1 MAVAILILN
10 GNSQKNGMNHLA
22 LYLGIAA
29 TLAASCTV
37 QEKDFRTPN
46 RDDVVFYAS
55 FEQPGEEG
63 TKVYANEDLLLRWTA
78 DDRVSIFNRI
88 TYNQQYKFTGET
100 GDNAGGFRKVDT
112 DEFITGNDISHVVSV
127 YPYKELTKISES
139 EVLTVSLPAE
149 QSYAQKSFGLGDN
162 TMVSV
167 SSDNVLQY
175 KNVGGYLML
184 KLYGEG
190 ISVSSI
196 TLRGN
201 NGEKLAGKASVT
213 MPLNGVPTVT
223 MENDATTDI
232 TLNCD
237 NPVLLG
243 STDEQYVEFWLVVPP
258 VTFTNGFE
266 IRVVDI
272 NGNVYERSTSK
283 SISIERNTLSK
294 MEPFDIRPYLIDD
307 YCAPIT
313 IDGSFDDWT
322 KLDASMVATA
332 ECDPD
337 ATLTALKLVK
347 VYADDRYIFVY
358 FEWDTDQVYHEPG
371 VEHVPFHVYLNS
383 DGDTSTGGFAHYWT
397 DACSDYV
404 FEGFL
409 YPDGESVGA
418 CDAVAYSWEGE
429 PNEDGWVWSAFD
441 PINGL
446 CYGAGIDGKYE
457 LYIRRDYD
465 QLGEIADIFSI
476 GFDIDQAWDGVGFL
490 PNAAVSDINPF
501 GRTQSLWV
509 MTDHLHDI
517 PSVSVPEAVD
527 LGLSV
532 RWASFNLGASKPEE
546 YGDYYAWGEAA
557 PYYEDGYAQSKNA
570 VWKSGKSSGYAWSSY
585 KWCRGSEKR
594 LIKYNSNGNYGIV
607 DDKSTLEL
615 IDDAARVNLGAGWR
629 IATYDEWSEL
639 KNRDNCT
646 WTWTT
651 ENGVKGY
658 RVTSKKEGYQNNSI
672 FLPAAGSREGTDLY
686 TDSYN
691 NGAGPMGKYWSST
704 LLDGYPSKA
713 NLFYFYST
721 DVSWDGGYRYRG
733 ISVRPVYTE

>member
-1 MAVAILILN
+1 MKHIAF
-10 GNSQKNGMNHLA
+10 
-22 LYLGIAA
+22 YFGIAA
-29 TLAASCTV
+29 TLVASCST
-37 QEKDFRTPN
+37 QEMDFQTPIP
-46 RDDVVFYAS
+46 DETVFYAT
-55 FEQPGEEG
+55 FEQPTEEG

-112 DEFITGNDISHVVSV
+112 DEFITGNDIPHVVSV

-465 QLGEIADIFSI
+465 QLGEIADIFSV

-532 RWASFNLGASKPEE
+532 KWASFNLGASAPEE
-546 YGDYYAWGEAA
+546 FGDYYAWGETNIKD
-557 PYYEDGYAQSKNA
+557 YYEWSNYRWCNGYNRLTKYSTAP
-570 VWKSGKSSGYAWSSY
+570 SSGY
-585 KWCRGSEKR
+585 
-594 LIKYNSNGNYGIV
+594 NGFTDG
-607 DDKSTLEL
+607 KSVLDPE
-615 IDDAARVNLGAGWR
+615 DDAAHVNLTGNWR
-629 IATYDEWSEL
+629 MPTDEEWTEL
-639 KNRDNCT
+639 RERCT

-651 ENGVKGY
+651 QNGITG
-658 RVTSKKEGYQNNSI
+658 RLVTGPNDNSI
-672 FLPAAGSREGTDLY
+672 FLPAAGYRYATKLY
-686 TDSYN
+686 DAESY
-691 NGAGPMGKYWSST
+691 GFYWSSS
-704 LLDGYPSKA
+704 LSIDNPVSAWYV
-713 NLFYFYST
+713 YFNS
-721 DVSWDGGYRYRG
+721 DLIYRNDCGREFG
-733 ISVRPVYTE
+733 SSIRPVYAK